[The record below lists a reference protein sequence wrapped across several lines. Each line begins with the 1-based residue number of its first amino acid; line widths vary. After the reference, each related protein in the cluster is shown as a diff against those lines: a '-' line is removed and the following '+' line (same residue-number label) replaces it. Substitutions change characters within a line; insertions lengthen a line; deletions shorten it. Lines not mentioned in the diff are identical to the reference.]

1 MLKYIVVEHL
11 EPCISPWLLSEYSY
25 IINLFRD
32 SSLQVIFTNVRRLS
46 DYNMLKEH
54 QVHIFNSSITSNTLL
69 KDLGISSI
77 IVLDPKAEKPLR
89 SNDAALADAI
99 VIGGIMGDHPPK
111 GRTWELIT
119 SRMPGAKP
127 RNLGKKQLT
136 IAGAAYVLKEVL
148 KGIELD
154 KITIREGL
162 TITLKLGKYELL
174 IELPYAFPYVND
186 RPVLPRNYVEVVARK
201 SLIFEGSGAC
211 RDEHD

>member
-1 MLKYIVVEHL
+1 MPKYIVVEHL

-25 IINLFRD
+25 IINLFWD

-46 DYNMLKEH
+46 DYNALKEH
-54 QVHIFNSSITSNTLL
+54 QVRIFKSSITSNTLL

-77 IVLDPKAEKPLR
+77 IVLDPKAEEPLR

-119 SRMPGAKP
+119 SRIPRAKP
-127 RNLGKKQLT
+127 KNLGKKQLT

-186 RPVLPRNYVEVVARK
+186 RPILPRNYIEIVAKR

-211 RDEHD
+211 SDEQD